1 MGLGLCWP
9 VDGAAAGVVDRARG
23 GRRASRQGGGAAGAL
38 QGGRGTRSATADG

>member
-9 VDGAAAGVVDRARG
+9 VDGAAAGDRSRG

-38 QGGRGTRSATADG
+38 QGGRETRWATADG